1 MWIEDLEKA
10 LYFLS
15 ATKYKYS
22 VCIEKIVD
30 DTIFF
35 SNHKIL
41 SIEFLVSAYD
51 DLIRYNKVT
60 ELW

>member
-1 MWIEDLEKA
+1 MRIEDLEKA